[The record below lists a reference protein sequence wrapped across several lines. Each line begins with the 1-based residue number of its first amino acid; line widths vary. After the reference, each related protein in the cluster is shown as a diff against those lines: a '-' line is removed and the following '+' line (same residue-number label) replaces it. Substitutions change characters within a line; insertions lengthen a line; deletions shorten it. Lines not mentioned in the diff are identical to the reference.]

1 MSLAVVEQRPTLL
14 GYDWPRGHDAS
25 HHGPCRQID
34 CSGVDPEKAGIRPG
48 VPLDIQV
55 RGGRIEIE
63 PSPQDV
69 RLIRKGR
76 LTVAVPVEPS
86 SPLTAE
92 TVERVMDE
100 LRRGE

>member
-1 MSLAVVEQRPTLL
+1 MQVTMDHAGRLTVPESIR
-14 GYDWPRGHDAS
+14 
-25 HHGPCRQID
+25 
-34 CSGVDPEKAGIRPG
+34 EKAGIRPG